1 MSYQTSPALTADSA
15 PPKMP
20 ADNLDARINSPLGE
34 WPGDL
39 DDVDFNGRS
48 LSASE
53 HAMVHTTED
62 DRLVFKLFYS
72 LTEQDVAPKVARE
85 LRMMLL
91 AGEDISVRIEGR
103 LIIRGKLQGFIMP
116 CETTLDLALPKAT
129 KRHWIEQ
136 LQSLVRNMHNK
147 GIIHSD
153 LKPDN
158 VLVRGDGQLVLC
170 DWAAAQ
176 LKAEAKQPHEGT
188 TAYQSGWRCRQ
199 YSLPL
204 CEADDLYALGVTIW
218 HIWLGK
224 LPFDQDKHQFLEREI
239 AEGLKPDL
247 DTVDDETVHSLIEMY
262 LKSAPAGGTN
272 SR

>member
-1 MSYQTSPALTADSA
+1 
-15 PPKMP
+15 MP
-20 ADNLDARINSPLGE
+20 TENLDARINAPLGE

-39 DDVDFNGRS
+39 DHVD
-48 LSASE
+48 LSGHHLSVSQHAS
-53 HAMVHTTED
+53 VHTSED

-72 LTEQDVAPKVARE
+72 LTEQDVTPKVARE

-91 AGEDISVRIEGR
+91 AGEDLSVKVEGR

-129 KRHWIEQ
+129 KRYWIEQ
-136 LQSLVRNMHNK
+136 LQSLVRRVHDK
-147 GIIHSD
+147 GIIHGD

-158 VLVRGDGQLVLC
+158 ILVRGDGQLVLC

-188 TAYQSGWRCRQ
+188 TAYQSGWRSRECD
-199 YSLPL
+199 LPL

-218 HIWLGK
+218 QIWLDRP
-224 LPFDQDKHQFLEREI
+224 PFDEDKFEYLEREI
-239 AEGLKPDL
+239 ADGLKPDL
-247 DTVDDETVHSLIEMY
+247 DAVDDTTVRSLIEMY
-262 LKSAPAGGTN
+262 LESAPEGA
-272 SR
+272 